1 VKNQLGRIVPHV
13 FLGLTAVTVL
23 FPLYFMVSA
32 ALKSDVDYTSNKL
45 GPPNSPTLHSITA
58 VLQDPNLA
66 TWAWNSVLITV
77 GSVAAAVGC
86 SLLAAYGIARGS
98 SRGFRRLLTAL
109 IALMAVPPV
118 ILVVPLFSM
127 FADLGLL
134 NNRGAVITTYAGLL
148 APLAIY
154 LFTNFFEGIP
164 EELDEAAIID
174 GATRF
179 AIFRHVILPLA
190 KPAILTVGVVGG
202 VYVWNEF
209 LIALLF
215 LQGQESQTLI
225 VGLTSFQGRYDT
237 QEPLLMAW
245 SLVASVPIIAVY
257 VFGQRYL
264 MRGLTSGAL
273 K

>member
-1 VKNQLGRIVPHV
+1 MRWIGRVLPHA
-13 FLGLTAVTVL
+13 FLGATALAVL
-23 FPLYFMVSA
+23 FPLYFMVSV
-32 ALKSDVDYTSNKL
+32 ALKSDAEYTSNKVGL
-45 GPPNSPTLHSITA
+45 PSDPTLDSVTA
-58 VLQDPNLA
+58 VLEDPNLA
-66 TWAWNSVLITV
+66 TWAWNSLTITV
-77 GSVAAAVGC
+77 GAVALAVVT

-98 SRGFRRLLTAL
+98 SRAFRLLLTPL

-127 FADLGLL
+127 FADLGML
-134 NNRGAVITTYAGLL
+134 NSRLSVIAIYAGLMT
-148 APLAIY
+148 PLGIY
-154 LFTNFFEGIP
+154 LFASFFEAIP
-164 EELDEAAIID
+164 LDLDEAAVID
-174 GATRF
+174 GASRF
-179 AIFRHVILPLA
+179 GVFRHVFLPLA
-190 KPAILTVGVVGG
+190 KPAILTVSVVGA

-215 LQGQESQTLI
+215 LQDQASQTLI

-237 QEPLLMAW
+237 DEPLLMAW
-245 SLVASVPIIAVY
+245 SLAASLPIVAVY